1 MAFRRRMWHK
11 LMRMTFLAWRGW
23 AKKASKAKRILRTA
37 LASRQATSFG
47 RWVEFIR
54 VARAEKERKV
64 RGALTQLLHNR
75 TETVLRRWRGH
86 TYRMK
91 NVHRMSARAVTT
103 NRGYYFHAWRT
114 GVQAAIFGRLQML
127 SAIQLQATWRRVLA
141 TRQTQHR
148 RTAYAKAAVQIQA
161 VVRGSQRR
169 RQPLPSKSLDERRR
183 SAFLV
188 YAQSLNHDVAVAC
201 ETRRQQ
207 AEDNVVKVA
216 ELAAVAALKVV
227 QSSKEGT
234 LELTKLA
241 AAERALHVIGT
252 HAVFLR
258 TYGMTKAE
266 AFAVVAQRQMDEALA
281 NAQVLARHTFRLLRP
296 PPFACMHPD
305 HRGAASFASLENYL
319 GHATCSLTTT
329 QIQLHVQLCDKGISG
344 TSDSLKV
351 ALRLWNVGQ
360 RVLDMTNSTES
371 VAEVAMDVITM
382 PQLPLPLPASSAHE
396 WKLVGQALT
405 ALKKW
410 FHLATLPSSTLL
422 STDYTPTLER
432 IRLATDL
439 RWQVFRWLV
448 SVVPPPSTTSQ
459 SDDPDKLVMRHL
471 HHYDEAN
478 KAFYT
483 RWAELEQKKL
493 LGHFQRD
500 ASGMLQAVGTLARQ
514 SSTAA
519 DVTMTPKSAHPSSL
533 PSTTWIFGL
542 FCLINLLNFVD
553 RGIIPGAPTQFQY
566 FIKET
571 LHIAVG
577 DESKYLGLLASSF
590 IASYAGFILLF
601 GYLSIFI
608 KPFHLV
614 AVGLFVWCVAV
625 VVCGASKPA
634 NSFYLLLFGRIV
646 SGVGE
651 SSFQCIAPPFI
662 DDHAPPAQR
671 TLWLGIFFSCISVG
685 TALGYGYGAVM
696 ANSAWGWGWAFHWE
710 AIMMAPLVVACAFFI
725 PDAYNRASQDHHHH
739 HVPLPTDDSDDDPN
753 DPSSSEEAVPV
764 AHTRQP
770 FVTEVWAVVNNAVFM
785 LTVLGTAAFTF
796 SLAGLSVF
804 GPMFLIGLGLFDKE
818 TEASMVFGSVVGR
831 WGLYRASIHRSW
843 CCYSS
848 IFRVVVISGVIGTPL
863 GGLVL
868 DWSCRARPHLR
879 QYIALRQVFLA
890 MTIGTVLSLLAWC
903 LLPNKIGFL
912 LCFGL
917 ALCFLFATT
926 SSNAIVILL
935 CVDPSRRSL
944 AVGVN
949 TLILHLL
956 GDVPS
961 PIILGALKDA
971 WAPDCGSIEKDG
983 AVVLNPDCANDFHG
997 LLLSLLFPLLWMIWS
1012 VLSYGA
1018 AAFIVQRRLRRQG
1031 HDVLE
1036 VDGRVLKKQKGV
1048 FRVNCMDILNRT
1060 NVGMSLVARRTMLLC
1075 LRLDSNDM
1083 SWLDSPFDAFES
1095 FFKNEWTGNADAVS
1109 VMYAATGALQ
1119 GGVNSVTR
1127 YYLKNFT
1134 DGIRQDSLD
1143 LCVGK
1148 PPHRQ
1153 SVHV

>member
-266 AFAVVAQRQMDEALA
+266 AFAVVAQRQVDEALA
-281 NAQVLARHTFRLLRP
+281 NAQVVARHTFRLLRP

-796 SLAGLSVF
+796 SLA
-804 GPMFLIGLGLFDKE
+804 
-818 TEASMVFGSVVGR
+818 
-831 WGLYRASIHRSW
+831 
-843 CCYSS
+843 
-848 IFRVVVISGVIGTPL
+848 
-863 GGLVL
+863 
-868 DWSCRARPHLR
+868 
-879 QYIALRQVFLA
+879 
-890 MTIGTVLSLLAWC
+890 
-903 LLPNKIGFL
+903 
-912 LCFGL
+912 
-917 ALCFLFATT
+917 
-926 SSNAIVILL
+926 
-935 CVDPSRRSL
+935 
-944 AVGVN
+944 
-949 TLILHLL
+949 
-956 GDVPS
+956 
-961 PIILGALKDA
+961 
-971 WAPDCGSIEKDG
+971 
-983 AVVLNPDCANDFHG
+983 
-997 LLLSLLFPLLWMIWS
+997 
-1012 VLSYGA
+1012 
-1018 AAFIVQRRLRRQG
+1018 
-1031 HDVLE
+1031 
-1036 VDGRVLKKQKGV
+1036 
-1048 FRVNCMDILNRT
+1048 
-1060 NVGMSLVARRTMLLC
+1060 
-1075 LRLDSNDM
+1075 
-1083 SWLDSPFDAFES
+1083 
-1095 FFKNEWTGNADAVS
+1095 
-1109 VMYAATGALQ
+1109 
-1119 GGVNSVTR
+1119 
-1127 YYLKNFT
+1127 
-1134 DGIRQDSLD
+1134 
-1143 LCVGK
+1143 
-1148 PPHRQ
+1148 
-1153 SVHV
+1153 